1 MKPEKMKDAQ
11 REKFTLVGEE
21 KTVEEIITEVLKD
34 KEFYEESGGGLTYQ
48 EVKYLLSLN
57 LLKPS

>member
-1 MKPEKMKDAQ
+1 MKDAQ

-34 KEFYEESGGGLTYQ
+34 KEFYEESGGGLT
-48 EVKYLLSLN
+48 LSGGEIFAQF
-57 LLKPS
+57 